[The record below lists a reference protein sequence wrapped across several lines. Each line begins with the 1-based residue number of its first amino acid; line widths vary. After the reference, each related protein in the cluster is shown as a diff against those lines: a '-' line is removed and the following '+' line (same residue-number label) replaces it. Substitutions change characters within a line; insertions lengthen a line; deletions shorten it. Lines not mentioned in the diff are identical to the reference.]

1 MESKETEN
9 AHRSP
14 TMTRF
19 ANQHFILSALATI
32 ALTTLGAF
40 FLPYSFSFPR
50 TVEYW
55 AEDAR
60 RALMPRAEPRDAR
73 IVVIAI
79 DEKTVSGFPYRR
91 PIDRGLLADLLET
104 LSVSGPQAI
113 GLYLPLTEATEPDK
127 DRRLFTIMRSL
138 PVPLV
143 VATAAPDEAL
153 TPQQRDFERHYT
165 HGLRSGLALLGKDGW
180 GGAVRS
186 MTPGTSVDG
195 VWNASFT
202 AKLAE
207 VLNLSRADRR
217 RLAYHGV
224 PNLGARPFLT
234 IPAHKAVDLPAKWFA
249 DKVVLIG
256 LDLNG
261 RDRHRVPG
269 GWLHA
274 PPEDRM
280 PGVQVQAH
288 AVSQLLEARHLPR
301 SKELTVLLVAF
312 ALCTFGSLLAL
323 ITVGPIARVGAI
335 VGTVLGFVVFSLA
348 VFQWTRA
355 AIPVAMPILGCLAA
369 YALTRAAVQ
378 RFAQDKRDSLRT
390 AFAAVASADV
400 ARQIAQASD
409 TVTLDGETRAVTIL
423 VARHADFASLA
434 DSLPPTELVSVQSAY
449 TAGIGN
455 AVKAHGGILQRI
467 DADKVVALFGAPL
480 HQGDAPS
487 QAVRCALEID
497 TFAEGYRERRMTN
510 AGRIGETL
518 IGVHSGDSLVGNFG
532 GDAAFAYGAYG
543 EAVEQADRLALANAE
558 LGTRICASAATAR
571 AATDVIFRP
580 VGRLRWP
587 GIADSVEALE
597 PLPESQSDTSEL
609 EAYIRAFRLIQ
620 REDAIAT
627 EEIARAA
634 AIAPKDPLCRLYSQR
649 LSQGLP
655 GTVIALNG

>member
-1 MESKETEN
+1 MGSNEIEN
-9 AHRSP
+9 VLPCPA
-14 TMTRF
+14 MARF
-19 ANQHFILSALATI
+19 ANRNFILSALATI

-40 FLPYSFSFPR
+40 FVPYSFSFPR

-60 RALMPRAEPRDAR
+60 RALMPRTEPQDSR

-79 DEKTVSGFPYRR
+79 DENTVRGLPYRR

-113 GLYLPLTEATEPDK
+113 GLYLPLTDPTEPEKDK
-127 DRRLFTIMRSL
+127 RLFDVMRSL
-138 PVPLV
+138 PIPLV
-143 VATAAPDEAL
+143 AATAHPNEAL
-153 TPQQRDFERHYT
+153 TRQQQNYERNYLN
-165 HGLRSGLALLGKDGW
+165 GLRSGPALLGKDGW
-180 GGAVRS
+180 GGAVRR
-186 MTPGTSVDG
+186 MVPGATVDG
-195 VWNASFT
+195 VWISSFT

-224 PNLGARPFLT
+224 PNLNTRPFLT
-234 IPAHKAVDLPAKWFA
+234 IPAHKAVGLPAKWFA

-256 LDLNG
+256 LDLND
-261 RDRHRVPG
+261 RDRHRIPG
-269 GWLHA
+269 GWLHT
-274 PPEDRM
+274 PPDDRM
-280 PGVQVQAH
+280 PGVQIQAH
-288 AVSQLLEARHLPR
+288 AVSQLLDARHLPG

-323 ITVGPIARVGAI
+323 ITVGPVARVGAVI
-335 VGTVLGFVVFSLA
+335 GTVLGFVIFSLA
-348 VFQWTRA
+348 VFHWTRA
-355 AIPVAMPILGCLAA
+355 AIPVAMPVLGCLVA

-378 RFAQDKRDSLRT
+378 RFAQDKRDYLRMG
-390 AFAAVASADV
+390 FAAVASADV
-400 ARQIAQASD
+400 ARQIAQTSD
-409 TVTLDGETRAVTIL
+409 TITLDGESRAVTIL
-423 VARHADFASLA
+423 VARHADFATLA
-434 DSLPPTELVSVQSAY
+434 ESLPPNELVSVQSAY

-455 AVKAHGGILQRI
+455 AVKAHGGILQRV
-467 DADKVVALFGAPL
+467 DADKVVALFGTPL
-480 HQGDAPS
+480 HQDDAPS

-518 IGVHSGDSLVGNFG
+518 IGVHSGDALVGNFG

-543 EAVEQADRLALANAE
+543 EAVEQAERLALANAE

-571 AATDVIFRP
+571 EATDVIFRP

-587 GIADSVEALE
+587 GIEDSVEALE
-597 PLPESQSDTSEL
+597 PLSESQSDTSEL

-655 GTVIALNG
+655 GTVIALSG

>member
-1 MESKETEN
+1 MEWNETEN
-9 AHRSP
+9 VRPCPA
-14 TMTRF
+14 MARF
-19 ANQHFILSALATI
+19 ANRNFILSALATI

-40 FLPYSFSFPR
+40 FVPYSFSLPR
-50 TVEYW
+50 TMEYW

-60 RALMPRAEPRDAR
+60 RALMPRAEPQDSR

-79 DEKTVSGFPYRR
+79 DEKTVSGLPYRR
-91 PIDRGLLADLLET
+91 PVDRDLLADVLET

-113 GLYLPLTEATEPDK
+113 GLYLPFTDATEPDK
-127 DRRLFTIMRSL
+127 DRRLFDVMRSL
-138 PVPLV
+138 PIPLV
-143 VATAAPDEAL
+143 VATAPPDAPL
-153 TPQQRDFERHYT
+153 TQQQQVYERHFRN
-165 HGLRSGLALLGKDGW
+165 GLRSGPALLGKDGW
-180 GGAVRS
+180 GGAVRRIVS
-186 MTPGTSVDG
+186 GTKADG
-195 VWNASFT
+195 VWISSFT

-207 VLNLSRADRR
+207 VLNLPRADQR

-224 PNLGARPFLT
+224 PNMNTRPFLT
-234 IPAHKAVDLPAKWFA
+234 IPAHKAVGLPAKWFA

-256 LDLNG
+256 LDLND
-261 RDRHRVPG
+261 RDRHRIPG

-280 PGVQVQAH
+280 PGVQIQAH
-288 AVSQLLEARHLPR
+288 AVSQLLDARHLPGTN
-301 SKELTVLLVAF
+301 ELTVLLVAF

-323 ITVGPIARVGAI
+323 ITVGPFARFGVVIA
-335 VGTVLGFVVFSLA
+335 TVLGFVVFSLA
-348 VFQWTRA
+348 LFHWTRA

-369 YALTRAAVQ
+369 FALTRAAVH
-378 RFAQDKRDSLRT
+378 RFAQGKRDYLRT
-390 AFAAVASADV
+390 GFTAVASADL

-409 TVTLDGETRAVTIL
+409 AVTLGGENRAVTIL
-423 VARHADFASLA
+423 VARHADFANLA
-434 DSLPPTELVSVQSAY
+434 ESLPPNELVSVQSDY
-449 TAGIGN
+449 TAGVGN

-467 DADKVVALFGAPL
+467 DADKVIALFGAPL
-480 HQGDAPS
+480 HQSDAPS
-487 QAVRCALEID
+487 RAVQCALAID
-497 TFAEGYRERRMTN
+497 AFAEGYRERRMTN

-518 IGVHSGDSLVGNFG
+518 IGLHSGDALVGNFG

-543 EAVEQADRLALANAE
+543 DAVEQAGRLALANAE

-571 AATDVIFRP
+571 EATDVIFRP

-634 AIAPKDPLCRLYSQR
+634 AIAPKDPLCRLYNER

-655 GTVIALNG
+655 GTVIALSG